1 VSVTVT
7 ASSYAR
13 ALSDGTVSWDDAWA
27 AWLSWSA
34 VYFWPAAFVGLLTLM
49 VAKALVRARRYR
61 AVNVL
66 SEAERAALR
75 ERVTAIEARSDGELA
90 VVVVE
95 RADVHPDAPWK
106 AACAVA
112 ALGTVLCSHWMPYA
126 HPVWLCAAQAVLGA
140 VGYALAHGLADVR
153 RSFVRERRAS
163 EVAEEQ
169 ALQEFHRLALA
180 RSPERS
186 AVLLFVSLFE
196 QRVVVLADEVAHRA
210 AGEGAWIRVDEA
222 LLSGLREASLRL
234 GLERGIDAAGEVL
247 VAKLPS
253 TGDGPNRHRD
263 DIDVRRS

>member
-1 VSVTVT
+1 MVT
-7 ASSYAR
+7 ACSFVA
-13 ALSDGTVSWDDAWA
+13 ALSDGTVSWDDAWG
-27 AWLSWSA
+27 AWFSWSA
-34 VYFWPAAFVGLLTLM
+34 LYFWPAVFAGLLVLT

-61 AVNVL
+61 AVDVL
-66 SEAERAALR
+66 SESERSALR

-95 RADVHPDAPWK
+95 RADAHPDAPWK

-112 ALGTVLCSHWMPYA
+112 VLGTVLCGHWLPYS
-126 HPVWLCAAQAVLGA
+126 HPVWLCATQAVFGGLGY
-140 VGYALAHGLADVR
+140 GLARGLADLR

-186 AVLLFVSLFE
+186 GVLLFVSLFE

-210 AGEGAWIRVDEA
+210 AGEGAWVAVDEA
-222 LLSGLREASLRL
+222 VLSGLRAASLRL

-247 VAKLPS
+247 VTTLPS

>member
-1 VSVTVT
+1 MVT
-7 ASSYAR
+7 ARSCV
-13 ALSDGTVSWDDAWA
+13 ALMTDGTVSWDDRWA
-27 AWLSWSA
+27 SWFSWSA
-34 VYFWPAAFVGLLTLM
+34 VYFWPAVFVGLLALM
-49 VAKALVRARRYR
+49 IAKALVRARRYR
-61 AVNVL
+61 AVDVL
-66 SEAERAALR
+66 SDAERNVLR
-75 ERVTAIEARSDGELA
+75 ERVAAIEARSDGELV

-95 RADVHPDAPWK
+95 RADAHPDAPWK
-106 AACAVA
+106 AACAVL
-112 ALGTVLCSHWMPYA
+112 ALGTVLCGHWLPYS

-140 VGYALAHGLADVR
+140 VGYVLARSLADLA
-153 RSFVRERRAS
+153 RSFVREPRAS

-210 AGEGAWIRVDEA
+210 AGEGAWIAVDEA
-222 LLSGLREASLRL
+222 LLSGLREASLRV

-253 TGDGPNRHRD
+253 TSDGPNRHRD

>member
-1 VSVTVT
+1 MVT
-7 ASSYAR
+7 ARSYVA

-27 AWLSWSA
+27 AWFSWSA
-34 VYFWPAAFVGLLTLM
+34 TYFWPAVFAGLLAFL
-49 VAKALVRARRYR
+49 VVRALVRARRYR
-61 AVNVL
+61 AVDVL
-66 SEAERAALR
+66 SEAERDALR
-75 ERVTAIEARSDGELA
+75 ERVAVIEARSDGELL

-95 RADVHPDAPWK
+95 RADAHPDAPWK
-106 AACAVA
+106 AACAVL
-112 ALGTVLCSHWMPYA
+112 ALGTVLCGHWLPYS
-126 HPVWLCAAQAVLGA
+126 HPVWLCAAQAVLGGL
-140 VGYALAHGLADVR
+140 GYALARGLADLR
-153 RSFVRERRAS
+153 RSFVREARAS

-169 ALQEFHRLALA
+169 ALQELHRLALA

-210 AGEGAWIRVDEA
+210 AGEGAWALVDEA
-222 LLSGLREASLRL
+222 VLSGLREASLRL

-247 VAKLPS
+247 VATLPR